1 MCFEGA
7 GKKPIDIVIAIV
19 GEDKSP
25 VADIFMKVGAFE
37 GIELYEL
44 VPADIAK
51 RVLKDFVAFEVDD
64 LFLEVDGDGRVF
76 DEGIEK
82 IYGHPLI
89 GVPVSRTI
97 AQSYECKF
105 CLT

>member
-7 GKKPIDIVIAIV
+7 GKKSVDVVIAVV
-19 GEDKSP
+19 GKDKSS

-44 VPADIAK
+44 VTADIAK
-51 RVLKDFVAFEVDD
+51 GVLKDVVAFEVDD

-76 DEGIEK
+76 DEGVEK
-82 IYGHPLI
+82 ICRHSLV
-89 GVPVSRTI
+89 GVPVS
-97 AQSYECKF
+97 
-105 CLT
+105 